1 MAIHAS
7 STPAPAPQRGLLRA
21 LAGSLA
27 LPKSGDSAHAEV
39 ALSSEASPTPGVVPA
54 HDTLATVEAEFAG
67 LIAQPWPDHD
77 AGRRAALSSEPT
89 PLSVKSQE
97 NPDASPEALPPLPAP
112 LPSLSTAFSRRRAI
126 FSAAE
131 LDAMLADHAQA
142 AHRFRALVGAAS
154 HGAALLDAL
163 DLPPLALDVLDV
175 AIAAL
180 DFRDGDP
187 DAEPS
192 FGWPEAITAVVDL
205 STQYELDLE
214 DDSEE
219 DEGTALE
226 SFGRGFVRAGADDAE
241 DDDPAE
247 RDDEHGSEDEAHPW
261 RLHPASVAYAAQ
273 VANV

>member
-1 MAIHAS
+1 MAVHAH
-7 STPAPAPQRGLLRA
+7 STTVPALQRGLLRA
-21 LAGSLA
+21 LAGL
-27 LPKSGDSAHAEV
+27 V
-39 ALSSEASPTPGVVPA
+39 ALHTFGASPAPALRSEASPAPGVVPP
-54 HDTLATVEAEFAG
+54 HVTTLATVEAEFTN

-77 AGRRAALSSEPT
+77 AERSSALSSEPT
-89 PLSVKSQE
+89 PLSLKSQE
-97 NPDASPEALPPLPAP
+97 NPDAPPEALSPLPAP

-273 VANV
+273 VAHG